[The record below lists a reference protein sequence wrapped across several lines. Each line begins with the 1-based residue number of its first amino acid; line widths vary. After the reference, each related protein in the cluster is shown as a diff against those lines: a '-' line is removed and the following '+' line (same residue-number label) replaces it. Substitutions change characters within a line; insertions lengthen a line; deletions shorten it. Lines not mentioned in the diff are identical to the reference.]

1 MKPAIVILSFILI
14 LIPVTMALSGSG
26 GGFSVEGQSGYIG
39 GHEDSSGLNVSVINT
54 LAVKESATARLYGG
68 IFCILNR
75 PPSVVQASITPSAA
89 NSSQTIT
96 VAAVIGDNDTDN
108 VRLKAYNGTDKGTLL
123 CTGSAVGSNGNSSCS
138 FTASAAGCGDGACS
152 IYLYGEDLQNE
163 CDGSS
168 FSTQSTVSFTNDVAT
183 PSVFNPIPNTTSVGY
198 TRVNAN
204 FSVNFSYTE
213 VNPRNYSIEV
223 YNGST
228 RLCMATNTSLSG
240 GTGINVSQTCWM
252 AGSAVEGYYTLRIT
266 MLDTTLQETQNT

>member
-1 MKPAIVILSFILI
+1 MRIAIALFLI
-14 LIPVTMALSGSG
+14 LLIPIAFALSGSG

-54 LAVKESATARLYGG
+54 LAVRQTGSQHFYGG

-75 PPSVVQASITPSAA
+75 PPSVVQVSITPSAA

-96 VAAVIGDNDTDN
+96 VAAVIGDNDTDS

-183 PSVFNPIPNTTSVGY
+183 PSVFNPI
-198 TRVNAN
+198 
-204 FSVNFSYTE
+204 
-213 VNPRNYSIEV
+213 
-223 YNGST
+223 
-228 RLCMATNTSLSG
+228 
-240 GTGINVSQTCWM
+240 
-252 AGSAVEGYYTLRIT
+252 
-266 MLDTTLQETQNT
+266 